1 MGQRRVGN
9 NFYSGII
16 AIRRVNSSAA
26 PPAPTASLRTV
37 LTTGSI
43 HHTLATPHATA
54 HLQGIDACDLFN
66 SRFFYFYLFRYIL
79 YWCYFLNSFKL
90 IINFNKSLSFTQ
102 KILSNSAMS
111 KSENMGETT

>member
-1 MGQRRVGN
+1 M
-9 NFYSGII
+9 
-16 AIRRVNSSAA
+16 RRVNSSAA

-66 SRFFYFYLFRYIL
+66 SRFFLFLFIQIHFIL
-79 YWCYFLNSFKL
+79 VLFFEF
-90 IINFNKSLSFTQ
+90 I
-102 KILSNSAMS
+102 
-111 KSENMGETT
+111 